1 MYSVIQDTAADEGLS
16 HRTEVG
22 IGVVVLSQDIGNS
35 PVTVVA
41 PVQLDNNKLQFRG
54 DSPRSTRFFDPFRP
68 LADVYHSFFL
78 LPRIKIVVESLSSR
92 RAVTLQ

>member
-1 MYSVIQDTAADEGLS
+1 MYSVIQDTVADEGLS

-35 PVTVVA
+35 PVTVAA
-41 PVQLDNNKLQFRG
+41 PVQLDNNRFQFRG
-54 DSPRSTRFFDPFRP
+54 DSPRSTCFSDPFRP

-78 LPRIKIVVESLSSR
+78 LPRIKIVVESVSSR
-92 RAVTLQ
+92 HAVTLQ